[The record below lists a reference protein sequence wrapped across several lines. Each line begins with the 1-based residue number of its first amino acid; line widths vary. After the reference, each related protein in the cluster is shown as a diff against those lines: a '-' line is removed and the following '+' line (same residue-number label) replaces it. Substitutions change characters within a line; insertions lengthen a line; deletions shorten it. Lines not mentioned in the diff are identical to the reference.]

1 MTTINKNTQHPR
13 VGVGVLVYNEH
24 NQILLGQR
32 QGSHGHLSWQPPG
45 GHLEFNE
52 SLEGCVIREAKEEV
66 DIAIENIKF
75 IGMTNDYFEDSDKH
89 YISIFMQ
96 ATLPPNQK
104 VKNCEPHKA
113 KNWQWFNLDQLPSPL
128 FLPLG
133 KLINGAGYGL
143 KDLAFKTTK
152 KQSA

>member
-1 MTTINKNTQHPR
+1 MSIQNKNTQNPR
-13 VGVGVLVYNEH
+13 VGVGVLVFNAH

-52 SLEGCVIREAKEEV
+52 SLEECVIREAKEEV
-66 DIAIENIKF
+66 DIAIENIEF
-75 IGMTNDYFEDSDKH
+75 IGMTNDYFDDSDKH

-96 ATLPPNQK
+96 ARLALNQQ

-133 KLINGAGYGL
+133 KIMNRDGYGV
-143 KDLAFKTTK
+143 KDIVFKTVEEQTG
-152 KQSA
+152 

>member
-1 MTTINKNTQHPR
+1 MSTTNTSTLNPR
-13 VGVGVLVYNEH
+13 VGVGVLVFNKN

-32 QGSHGHLSWQPPG
+32 QGSHGHNSWQPPG

-52 SLEGCVIREAKEEV
+52 SLENCVRREAKEEV
-66 DIAIENIKF
+66 DISLDNIEF
-75 IGMTNDYFEDSDKH
+75 IGMTNDYFEDSHKH

-96 ATLPPNQK
+96 ATLAPNQQ

-113 KNWQWFNLDQLPSPL
+113 KNWQWFNLEELPSPL

-133 KLINGAGYGL
+133 KLIERDGYGL
-143 KDLAFKTTK
+143 KSLEPKAVEKLGI
-152 KQSA
+152 

>member
-1 MTTINKNTQHPR
+1 MSTLNTNTQKPR
-13 VGVGVLVYNEH
+13 VGVGVLVFNAH

-32 QGSHGHLSWQPPG
+32 LGSHGNLSWQPPG

-52 SLEGCVIREAKEEV
+52 SLENCVIREAKEEV
-66 DIAIENIKF
+66 NIAIEDIEF
-75 IGMTNDYFEDSDKH
+75 IGMTNDFFDDSDKH

-96 ATLPPNQK
+96 ARLAPNQQ

-113 KNWQWFNLDQLPSPL
+113 KNWQWFALNQLPSPL

-133 KLINGAGYGL
+133 KLIDRDGYGL
-143 KDLAFKTTK
+143 KSLVFKTVE
-152 KQSA
+152 KQRA